1 MRRTLAAVS
10 TMLLALG
17 STVPAVAHEKFDH
30 PAAPGTGVD
39 APLSSAFIADGVEGT
54 EWELITTLA
63 TGNPH
68 TDLDYFMQGD
78 TLYASVGTLAFG
90 ANGGGQTIV
99 KLMEGGEVTPEF
111 VSAHPSASC
120 LAAASGVTGLQH
132 DVEATPKGNVP
143 LNTANPYADRRDA
156 QLLLDTT
163 DAPGRCH
170 DNANAAL
177 QSPLGGL
184 EIIDIR
190 DVTMPFEL
198 ALTSH
203 AGEAHTVNVDPKRP
217 HIAFVASSDGGNVDE
232 EGQITSGDLH
242 TVEIVDL
249 SSCMDLAPASS
260 VQERRDA
267 CNPVVYRMPWDPQW
281 TRSANAPTAFGAC
294 HEVEIYPNDL
304 FTCAGL
310 QGSVVLDLSGAFD
323 DNGTPTNFLD
333 DTVNGDPLPC
343 ARRDS
348 TSVASSTGAKVI
360 DCVVGEGGA
369 DLTVAGWQALGA
381 PSVDGVEL
389 VGFVNHDGAS
399 SPAVDVSIAH
409 EAELTHSGEFMI
421 VSDERGG
428 GVTPGGASCPAVGSN
443 VGDGNGGL
451 HVYKVD
457 DLLTAQ
463 LGDAPGA
470 ERAEATRAQTYATTP
485 EGEQA
490 IYRAVPTVPG
500 GTFCTAHVFH
510 QIEGQNRIFM
520 GWYSQ
525 GTRVVDYVEHDDGTF
540 SWHEVAYFTPENA
553 DQWVSAIFHY
563 EDNGDG
569 TWTYYGA
576 TGDFM
581 LAGYGRN
588 AIDVYKVTLPAPAQ
602 QFVDAGQEPPAPPP
616 APTPDEGAGAPD
628 DGAGMPATGGGATT
642 TSLMLLLAG
651 LAVIGSRRLG
661 LRR

>member
-1 MRRTLAAVS
+1 
-10 TMLLALG
+10 MLLALG

-30 PAAPGTGVD
+30 PAAPGTGVN
-39 APLSSAFIADGVEGT
+39 APLSSAFIADGAEGT

-68 TDLDYFMQGD
+68 TDLDYFTQGD

-111 VSAHPSASC
+111 VAAHPSASC

-132 DVEATPKGNVP
+132 DVEATPKGDVP
-143 LNTANPYADRRDA
+143 LNTVNPYADRRDA

-177 QSPLGGL
+177 QSPLGGV

-217 HIAFVASSDGGNVDE
+217 HIAFVASSDGGNVNE

-242 TVEIVDL
+242 TVEIIDL
-249 SSCMDLAPASS
+249 SSCMDLDPASS
-260 VQERRDA
+260 VQDRRDA

-281 TRSANAPTAFGAC
+281 TRTTNAPTAFGAC

-310 QGSVVLDLSGAFD
+310 SGSVVLDLSGAFD
-323 DNGTPTNFLD
+323 DNGTPNNFLD

-348 TSVASSTGAKVI
+348 TSVASATTAKVV
-360 DCVVGEGGA
+360 DCVTGEGGA
-369 DLTVAGWQALGA
+369 DLTVAGWQALGS

-389 VGFVNHDGAS
+389 VGFVNHDPAS
-399 SPAVDVSIAH
+399 GPAVDVSIAH
-409 EAELTHSGEFMI
+409 EAELTHSGRYMI

-451 HVYKVD
+451 HVYAVD
-457 DLLTAQ
+457 QLLTEQ

-490 IYRAVPTVPG
+490 IYRAIPSVPG

-510 QIEGQNRIFM
+510 QIEDQNRIFM

-525 GTRVVDYVEHDDGTF
+525 GTRVVDYVEHEDGTF

-553 DQWVSAIFHY
+553 DQWVSAIFHS

-569 TWTYYGA
+569 TFTYYGA

-602 QFVDAGQEPPAPPP
+602 QFVDSGQEPPAPPP
-616 APTPDEGAGAPD
+616 APTPDDGGAAAPD
-628 DGAGMPATGGGATT
+628 DGTGMPATGGGATT

-661 LRR
+661 LRH